1 MWREL
6 YVQFERLGEKGYRFV
21 SFDSSV
27 SCNCL
32 RNEPLSHM
40 DDSPIWFLCSF
51 YFSMEPFFL
60 FESARWLV
68 VRNITIPH
76 LAYVGL
82 VFFMLGVGVFVIS
95 CVQLFRRWKKGL
107 VTYGLYSVVRHPQY
121 VGLIIGTLG
130 FSLMNLRPASLI
142 MWITLVFGY
151 VLLADSE
158 ERDLERKYEE
168 AFHLYKQKVPFMLPI
183 LPPNF
188 IEQTI
193 KLPKSRLKRYTIN
206 TTVYLLTI
214 TITTIILYAFLP
226 EPPPIFRS

>member
-1 MWREL
+1 MFSLKGSIRRLIALFLLILQSPAFACAMNPYLIWMIPPFGV
-6 YVQFERLGEKGYRFV
+6 YVLLV
-21 SFDSSV
+21 SPW
-27 SCNCL
+27 N
-32 RNEPLSHM
+32 
-40 DDSPIWFLCSF
+40 
-51 YFSMEPFFL
+51 PFFL
-60 FESARWLV
+60 FKEARWLV

-82 VFFMLGVGVFVIS
+82 VFVMLGVGVFIAS
-95 CVQLFRRWKKGL
+95 CVQLFGHWKKGL

-142 MWITLVFGY
+142 MWITLAFGY

-158 ERDLERKYEE
+158 ERDLERKYGE
-168 AFHLYKQKVPFMLPI
+168 AFRLYKQKVPFMLPI
-183 LPPNF
+183 LPPNS

-193 KLPKSRLKRYTIN
+193 KLPESRLKRYAITTTI
-206 TTVYLLTI
+206 YLLTV

-226 EPPPIFRS
+226 NPSHR